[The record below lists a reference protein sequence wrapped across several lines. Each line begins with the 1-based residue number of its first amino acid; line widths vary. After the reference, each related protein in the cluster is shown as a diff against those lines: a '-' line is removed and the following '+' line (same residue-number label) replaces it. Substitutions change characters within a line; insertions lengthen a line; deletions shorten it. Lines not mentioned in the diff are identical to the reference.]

1 MYRCLTLL
9 YQKKYKKYLY
19 FFIFNDMILT
29 NFDERG
35 QMSMKILITGA
46 NGMLA
51 KEVREK
57 FSEGNE
63 IILTDVAELDITN
76 EKGVYDFIT
85 KLKPEYIIN
94 CAAFTA
100 VDKAEECYELA
111 DKINGDGPTNL
122 AKAAKSVGAKL
133 VHISTDYVFGGDLD
147 ISKDY
152 KEEDSKTPV
161 TVYGKTKL
169 HGEQGIENN
178 MDEYYI
184 FRTAW
189 LYGIG
194 GNNFVKTMTKL
205 GSTRDEINVVSDQH
219 GSPTYAK
226 DLTEIIYQ
234 AIEKKIPYG
243 VYNATNEGY
252 TTWYDFTKE
261 ILDMQ
266 NIKCKVKPVTT
277 EEYIEMMKITQ
288 AKRPFNSQM
297 SKQKLAEQGIIVP
310 EWKDGLR
317 RYLEE
322 ERTINEK

>member
-1 MYRCLTLL
+1 
-9 YQKKYKKYLY
+9 
-19 FFIFNDMILT
+19 
-29 NFDERG
+29 
-35 QMSMKILITGA
+35 MKILITGA

-57 FSEGNE
+57 FEVENE
-63 IILTDVAELDITN
+63 IICTDVADLDITN
-76 EKGVYDFIT
+76 EEAVMKFVEEA
-85 KLKPEYIIN
+85 KPEYIIN

-111 DKINGDGPTNL
+111 DRINGDGPKNL
-122 AKAAKSVGAKL
+122 AKAAKKVGAKL
-133 VHISTDYVFGGDLD
+133 VHISTDYVFGGDLEV
-147 ISKDY
+147 SKDY
-152 KEEDSKTPV
+152 KEDDKKAPV

-169 HGEQGIENN
+169 HGEEGIEKN
-178 MDEYYI
+178 MEEYYI

-205 GSTRDEINVVSDQH
+205 GSTRDEINVVADQH

-243 VYNATNEGY
+243 VYHATNQGY
-252 TTWYDFTKE
+252 TTWYDFTKA
-261 ILDMQ
+261 ILEKQ
-266 NIKCKVKPVTT
+266 NIECKVNPVTT

-288 AKRPFNSQM
+288 AKRPFNSQL
-297 SKQKLAEQGIIVP
+297 SKDKLLAQGIEVP
-310 EWKDGLR
+310 NWEDGLD
-317 RYLEE
+317 RYLKEIE
-322 ERTINEK
+322 N

>member
-1 MYRCLTLL
+1 
-9 YQKKYKKYLY
+9 
-19 FFIFNDMILT
+19 
-29 NFDERG
+29 
-35 QMSMKILITGA
+35 MKILVTGA

-51 KEVREK
+51 KEVKEK
-57 FSEGNE
+57 FAEGNE
-63 IILTDVAELDITN
+63 IIATDVAELDITN
-76 EKGVYDFIT
+76 EKAVMDYVMKT
-85 KLKPEYIIN
+85 KPEYIIN
-94 CAAFTA
+94 CAAYTA
-100 VDKAEECYELA
+100 VDKAEENYELA

-122 AKAAKSVGAKL
+122 AKAAKTTGAKL

-147 ISKDY
+147 VSKDY
-152 KEEDSKTPV
+152 KEDDPKAPV

-169 HGEQGIENN
+169 HGEEGIKAN

-189 LYGIG
+189 LYGVG

-234 AIEKKIPYG
+234 AIDKKIPYG

-261 ILDMQ
+261 ILAEQ
-266 NIKCKVKPVTT
+266 GISCKVNPVTT
-277 EEYIEMMKITQ
+277 EEYIEMMKVTQ
-288 AKRPFNSQM
+288 AKRPCNSQM
-297 SKQKLAEQGIIVP
+297 SKEKLKKYGINVP
-310 EWKDGLR
+310 DWKDGLK
-317 RYLEE
+317 RYLAEAKKLG
-322 ERTINEK
+322 I

>member
-1 MYRCLTLL
+1 
-9 YQKKYKKYLY
+9 
-19 FFIFNDMILT
+19 
-29 NFDERG
+29 
-35 QMSMKILITGA
+35 MKILVTGA

-51 KEVREK
+51 KEVKERFGKE
-57 FSEGNE
+57 NE
-63 IILTDVAELDITN
+63 IIATDVAELDITN
-76 EKGVYDFIT
+76 EKAVMDYIMN
-85 KLKPEYIIN
+85 LKPEYIIN
-94 CAAFTA
+94 CAAYTA

-122 AKAAKSVGAKL
+122 AIAAKENNAKL
-133 VHISTDYVFGGDLD
+133 VHISTDYVFGGNLNLD
-147 ISKDY
+147 KDY
-152 KEEDSKTPV
+152 KEDDKKAPV

-169 HGEQGIENN
+169 HGEEGIQENLE
-178 MDEYYI
+178 EYYI

-205 GSTRDEINVVSDQH
+205 GSSRDELNVVSDQH

-234 AIEKKIPYG
+234 AITKQIPYG
-243 VYNATNEGY
+243 IYNATNDGY

-261 ILDMQ
+261 ILDEQ
-266 NIKCKVKPVTT
+266 GIKCKVNPVTT
-277 EEYIEMMKITQ
+277 EEYIKMMNVVQ

-297 SKQKLAEQGIIVP
+297 SKEKLKAQGINVP
-310 EWKDGLR
+310 NWKDGLK

-322 ERTINEK
+322 VKNEE

>member
-1 MYRCLTLL
+1 
-9 YQKKYKKYLY
+9 
-19 FFIFNDMILT
+19 
-29 NFDERG
+29 
-35 QMSMKILITGA
+35 MKILITGG

-51 KEVREK
+51 KEVKEK
-57 FSEGNE
+57 FAPGNE
-63 IILTDVAELDITN
+63 IIVTDVAELDITN
-76 EKGVYDFIT
+76 EKVVYDFIT
-85 KLKPEYIIN
+85 DLKPEYIIN

-122 AKAAKSVGAKL
+122 AKAAKAAGSKL

-152 KEEDSKTPV
+152 KEDDKKEPV
-161 TVYGKTKL
+161 TVYGITKL
-169 HGEQGIENN
+169 HGEEGIEAN

-189 LYGIG
+189 LYGVG

-205 GSTRDEINVVSDQH
+205 GTTRDEINVVSDQH

-261 ILDMQ
+261 ILKEQ
-266 NIKCKVKPVTT
+266 GIKCIVNPVTT

-297 SKQKLAEQGIIVP
+297 SKEKLAKQGIIVP
-310 EWKDGLR
+310 DWKDGLK
-317 RYLEE
+317 RYLKEA
-322 ERTINEK
+322 NCGQ

>member
-1 MYRCLTLL
+1 
-9 YQKKYKKYLY
+9 
-19 FFIFNDMILT
+19 
-29 NFDERG
+29 
-35 QMSMKILITGA
+35 MKILITGA

-51 KEVREK
+51 KEVKEK
-57 FSEGNE
+57 FAIENE
-63 IILTDVAELDITN
+63 IITTDVAELDITN
-76 EKGVYDFIT
+76 EEAVLEYVT
-85 KLKPEYIIN
+85 NLKPDYIIN

-122 AKAAKSVGAKL
+122 AKAAKKAGAKL
-133 VHISTDYVFGGDLD
+133 VHVSTDYVFGGDLD
-147 ISKDY
+147 ISKYYKEDY
-152 KEEDSKTPV
+152 KKEPV
-161 TVYGKTKL
+161 TVYGITKL

-205 GSTRDEINVVSDQH
+205 GTTRDEINVVADQY

-234 AIEKKIPYG
+234 AVKKQIPYG

-252 TTWYDFTKE
+252 TTWYEFTKE
-261 ILDMQ
+261 ILKEQ
-266 NIKCKVKPVTT
+266 GIECKVNPVTT

-297 SKQKLAEQGIIVP
+297 SKAKLEACGINVP
-310 EWKDGLR
+310 EWKDGLK
-317 RYLEE
+317 RYLAES
-322 ERTINEK
+322 TNGDVL

>member
-1 MYRCLTLL
+1 
-9 YQKKYKKYLY
+9 
-19 FFIFNDMILT
+19 
-29 NFDERG
+29 
-35 QMSMKILITGA
+35 MKILVTGA

-51 KEVREK
+51 KEVKEK
-57 FSEGNE
+57 FAEGNE
-63 IILTDVAELDITN
+63 IIATDVAELDITN
-76 EKGVYDFIT
+76 EKAVMDYVMKT
-85 KLKPEYIIN
+85 KPEYIIN
-94 CAAFTA
+94 CAAYTA
-100 VDKAEECYELA
+100 VDKAEENYDLA

-122 AKAAKSVGAKL
+122 AKVAKSTGAKL

-147 ISKDY
+147 VSKDY
-152 KEEDSKTPV
+152 KEDDPKAPV

-169 HGEQGIENN
+169 HGEEGIEAN

-189 LYGIG
+189 LYGVG

-234 AIEKKIPYG
+234 AIDKKIPYG

-261 ILDMQ
+261 ILAEQD
-266 NIKCKVKPVTT
+266 ISCKVNPVTT
-277 EEYIEMMKITQ
+277 EEYIEMMKVTQ
-288 AKRPFNSQM
+288 AKRPYNSQM
-297 SKQKLAEQGIIVP
+297 SKEKLKKYGINVP
-310 EWKDGLR
+310 DWKDGLK
-317 RYLEE
+317 RYLAEAKKLG
-322 ERTINEK
+322 I